1 MRSLYNV
8 IVEPK
13 GGRTV
18 SEKAVGDGK
27 LLLNTE
33 LQNHQY
39 VNRVGI
45 VKALP
50 AIGETGLEVGDEVI
64 VHHNIFRRFY
74 DVRGKEKNGKAYY
87 KDDMFFVF
95 PEQIYAYKRNNTWN
109 ALPGYTFVKPLV
121 EKDMF
126 SLNHER
132 PLIGKVKIAS
142 DNFEVGDLVG
152 YTPGMEYEFNI
163 EGERLYRIPINK
175 ITVAY
180 EYQGDE
186 EEYNPSWSQGG

>member
-13 GGRTV
+13 GKRTV
-18 SEKAVGDGK
+18 NEKEVDGGK

-45 VKALP
+45 VKSVP
-50 AIGETGLEVGDEVI
+50 VIGDTGLMVGDEVI
-64 VHHNIFRRFY
+64 VHHNIFRRY
-74 DVRGKEKNGKAYY
+74 HDIRGKEKNGKAYY

-121 EKDMF
+121 EKDTF
-126 SLNHER
+126 SINNER
-132 PLIGKVKIAS
+132 PLIGIVKIAS
-142 DNFEVGDLVG
+142 EQFQVGDLVG

-163 EGERLYRIPINK
+163 EGERLYRIPMNK

-186 EEYNPSWSQGG
+186 EEYNPSWT